1 VLARLVETWM
11 DDLERILGGIT
22 EAEVDPRFV
31 EGVLV
36 EVKRS

>member
-1 VLARLVETWM
+1 
-11 DDLERILGGIT
+11 LGNI
-22 EAEVDPRFV
+22 ADVEVDPRFV